1 MDGKRI
7 AQGDLALLVSKE
19 GKEFLVQVEKRVFG
33 THLGNVDLGNL
44 IDQPWGLTIGT
55 HRGKTLYVLKPSLH
69 DLTRHIK
76 RRTQII
82 FPKELGFI
90 LMKLEVGP
98 GKRVIEC
105 GTGSGSLTLA
115 LAWMAGPT
123 GQVISYEREEA
134 FSLLARENLER
145 LGLADRV
152 EFKVKDIQEG
162 FDEEEVDALFLD
174 VKNPWDYLEQAHQA
188 LSGGRTLGILVPTT
202 NQVSRVLFGLEEK
215 GFVYPEVCEIL
226 LRRYKANPERLRP
239 EDRMVAHTGFL
250 VFARK
255 MLQGKGEKGDG
266 VVLQQQ

>member
-1 MDGKRI
+1 MDGKKIGR
-7 AQGDLALLVSKE
+7 GDLALLVSKE
-19 GKEFLVQVEKRVFG
+19 GKEFLVQVDERLFG

-44 IDQPWGLTIGT
+44 LGQSWGCITTT
-55 HRGKTLYVLKPSLH
+55 HRGRELYVLKPSLH

-82 FPKELGFI
+82 FPKDLGFI

-123 GQVISYEREEA
+123 GRVISYEKEEA

-145 LGLADRV
+145 VGLADRV
-152 EFKVKDIQEG
+152 EFKLKDAREG
-162 FDEEEVDALFLD
+162 FDERDVDALFLD
-174 VKNPWDYLEQAHQA
+174 VRNPWDYLEQAYQA
-188 LSGGRTLGILVPTT
+188 LAGGHTLGILVPTT
-202 NQVSRVLFGLEEK
+202 NQVSRTLEGLAQN
-215 GFVYPEVCEIL
+215 GFVHAEVCEIL
-226 LRRYKANPERLRP
+226 MRRYKANPERLRP

-255 MLQGKGEKGDG
+255 GTLKEVEDG
-266 VVLQQQ
+266 TLPE

>member
-7 AQGDLALLVSKE
+7 ARGDIILLVSKE
-19 GKEFLVQVEKRVFG
+19 GKEFLVQVDERVFG
-33 THLGNVDLGNL
+33 THLGNVDLGVL
-44 IDQPWGLTIGT
+44 IDQPWGMVTET
-55 HRGKTLYVLKPSLH
+55 HKGKKLYVLRPSLY

-82 FPKELGFI
+82 FPKDLGFI

-123 GQVISYEREEA
+123 GKVISYEREET
-134 FSLLARENLER
+134 FSLLARENLDR
-145 LGLADRV
+145 VGLIDRV
-152 EFKVKDIQEG
+152 EFKVKDVQEG

-174 VKNPWDYLEQAHQA
+174 VKNPWDYLEQAHRA
-188 LSGGRTLGILVPTT
+188 LAGGRTLGILVPTT
-202 NQVSRVLFGLEEK
+202 NQVSQVLTGLEEK

-250 VFARK
+250 IFARK
-255 MLQGKGEKGDG
+255 ALREEGERPNGAIP
-266 VVLQQQ
+266 